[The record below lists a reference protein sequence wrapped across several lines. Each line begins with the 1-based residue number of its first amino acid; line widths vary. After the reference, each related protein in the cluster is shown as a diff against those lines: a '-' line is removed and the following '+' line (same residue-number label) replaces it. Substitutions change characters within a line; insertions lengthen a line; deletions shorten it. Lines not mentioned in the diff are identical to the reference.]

1 MKSKYQRY
9 KESHILAHQNENDQ
23 NQRPKQSEEE
33 KKKKKDIFKG
43 ATKILIADFSFQ

>member
-33 KKKKKDIFKG
+33 KKKKKRHLQRSNKD
-43 ATKILIADFSFQ
+43 THS